1 MREIVSAV
9 NEVISGIYPEITTTT
24 FHFSRL
30 YRVGMG
36 KSARESIPLVFGDS
50 LFWRLKLNLKN
61 LRKKASFQE
70 VEMKLPTDALFFY
83 RDDKEGLIIVCPR
96 QNFILKIFRDPPHIV
111 LLEREIKTLK
121 LIAGSP
127 FEKDSSK
134 YLGDGITSN
143 GARWVMTDFRS
154 NTQSLKNHANFEK
167 NWFEIS
173 YSEIMP
179 RMAEFYKLNSPVTYS
194 VNVWLNKNKDRVLA
208 HPEVTRLQKVL
219 VEIEKL
225 QDDSLLLDSI
235 NHYDLHT
242 GNVLYAGGDKYSII
256 DWEGNYRSPV
266 VIDAFDFLRR
276 YLQKNR
282 SELSRF
288 EALSDEVFK
297 NYQSWLQ
304 KYFNL
309 SVSMNAKKVHF
320 LIYAVERT
328 LFFWEIAKINR
339 LEDKRA
345 IEKFIIEKH

>member
-1 MREIVSAV
+1 MKEIIAAV
-9 NEVISGIYPEITTTT
+9 NEVMAQYYPETKKSR
-24 FHFSRL
+24 FRYSRL

-36 KSARESIPLVFGDS
+36 EEAQDSIPLVFGDS
-50 LFWRLKLNLKN
+50 LFWRLKLNFKN
-61 LRKKASFQE
+61 LRKKASFKE
-70 VEMKLPTDALFFY
+70 VELKLPSDGLFFS
-83 RDDKEGLIIVCPR
+83 REDKEGLIIVCPL

-134 YLGDGITSN
+134 YLSDGLTSN

-208 HPEVTRLQKVL
+208 HPEVAKLQKVL

-282 SELSRF
+282 NELSRF
-288 EALSDEVFK
+288 ETLSDEVFK

-304 KYFNL
+304 KNFNL
-309 SVSMNAKKVHF
+309 SVSMNSKKVHF

-345 IEKFIIEKH
+345 IEKFIIEKY

>member
-1 MREIVSAV
+1 VREIVSAV
-9 NEVISGIYPEITTTT
+9 NEVISGVYPETKVAK

-36 KSARESIPLVFGDS
+36 ENACESIPLVFGDS
-50 LFWRLKLNLKN
+50 LLWRLKLNFKN
-61 LRKKASFQE
+61 LRKKASFKE
-70 VEMKLPTDALFFY
+70 VELKLPSDGLFFS
-83 RDDKEGLIIVCPR
+83 REDKEGLIIVCPR
-96 QNFILKIFRDPPHIV
+96 QNFILKIFRDPPHMV

-134 YLGDGITSN
+134 YLSDGLTSN

-154 NTQSLKNHANFEK
+154 NTHSLKNFHNFEK

-194 VNVWLNKNKDRVLA
+194 VDVWLNKNKDRILA
-208 HPEVTRLQKVL
+208 HPEAAKLQNVL
-219 VEIEKL
+219 AKIEK
-225 QDDSLLLDSI
+225 QKDESLLLDSV

-282 SELSRF
+282 SELSHF
-288 EALSDEVFK
+288 ETLSDEVFK
-297 NYQSWLQ
+297 NYQSWLE
-304 KYFNL
+304 KHFHL
-309 SVSMNAKKVHF
+309 SVSMKAKKVHF

-345 IEKFIIEKH
+345 IEKFIIEKY